1 MLSFLLILV
10 LSSVLGSTL
19 TTRATEIPL
28 SLYTDESCLTPSTS
42 APNITLGLNV
52 CTVTTGLE
60 SFILPVTPCISGN
73 VAVWGFTGN
82 ACANL
87 GTGSWEISA
96 THCYTS
102 SSNGAIAAIMLTCDA
117 NADETAPS
125 AATATTT
132 VSVGPVANSYPTS
145 TSTPSSSSGNNPTPN
160 SNTSPWDNLK
170 IGARVGIIVVASFA
184 GLGFIYLVV
193 RSVSNPPAQVQE
205 RRFQWVDIPVTR
217 NIRVLRE
224 V

>member
-1 MLSFLLILV
+1 MLDAQHLRS
-10 LSSVLGSTL
+10 
-19 TTRATEIPL
+19 EH
-28 SLYTDESCLTPSTS
+28 
-42 APNITLGLNV
+42 NLGLNV

-73 VAVWGFTGN
+73 VAVWGFTDN

-87 GTGSWEISA
+87 GTGIWDISA
-96 THCYTS
+96 SQCYAS

-145 TSTPSSSSGNNPTPN
+145 TSTPSSSSGINSTPN
-160 SNTSPWDNLK
+160 SNASPWDQLQ
-170 IGARVGIIVVASFA
+170 ISTRVGIIVGASFA
-184 GLGFIYLVV
+184 GIGVTYLVV
-193 RSVSNPPAQVQE
+193 RGSNPQTRVQE
-205 RRFQWVDIPVTR
+205 RMFEWVNIPVTR
-217 NIRVLRE
+217 YVPALRE
-224 V
+224 VWR

>member
-1 MLSFLLILV
+1 MLSSLLILV
-10 LSSVLGSTL
+10 LSSALGSTL

-73 VAVWGFTGN
+73 VAVWGFTDN

-87 GTGSWEISA
+87 GTSSWEIS
-96 THCYTS
+96 TKHCYAS

-117 NADETAPS
+117 NADETEPS
-125 AATATTT
+125 AAMATTT

-145 TSTPSSSSGNNPTPN
+145 TSTPSSSSGNNSTPN

-170 IGARVGIIVVASFA
+170 IGARVGIIVVASLA
-184 GLGFIYLVV
+184 GLSFTYLVV
-193 RSVSNPPAQVQE
+193 RRVSNPPVQVQE
-205 RRFQWVDIPVTR
+205 KRFQWVDIPVTR
-217 NIRVLRE
+217 NVRVLRE

>member
-1 MLSFLLILV
+1 MLSSLLILV
-10 LSSVLGSTL
+10 LSNALGSTL

-73 VAVWGFTGN
+73 VAVWGFTDN

-96 THCYTS
+96 THCYAS

-117 NADETAPS
+117 NADETEPS

-145 TSTPSSSSGNNPTPN
+145 TTTPSSSSDSTPN
-160 SNTSPWDNLK
+160 SNTNPWDNLK
-170 IGARVGIIVVASFA
+170 IGTRVGIIVVASLA
-184 GLGFIYLVV
+184 GLCFTYLVV
-193 RSVSNPPAQVQE
+193 RRVRNPPAQVQE
-205 RRFQWVDIPVTR
+205 RRFEWVDIPVTQ
-217 NIRVLRE
+217 NVRVLRE

>member
-1 MLSFLLILV
+1 MLSSLLILV
-10 LSSVLGSTL
+10 LSSALGSTL

-60 SFILPVTPCISGN
+60 SFILPVIPCINGN
-73 VAVWGFTGN
+73 VAVWGFTDN
-82 ACANL
+82 VCANL

-117 NADETAPS
+117 NTDETKPS

-145 TSTPSSSSGNNPTPN
+145 TSTPSSSSGDNSTPN

-170 IGARVGIIVVASFA
+170 IGARVGIFVVASLA
-184 GLGFIYLVV
+184 ALTFICLLVRV
-193 RSVSNPPAQVQE
+193 VSNQPAQVQE
-205 RRFQWVDIPVTR
+205 RRFEWVDIPVTR
-217 NIRVLRE
+217 NVRVLRE